1 MYVFDSPSVPGWSA
15 GRGMVRARTLAGQE
29 RAVVTRTDATETAA
43 RLPATVVL
51 VGPTAVGK
59 SRLALHLAQ
68 EFGADILT
76 ADSRQV
82 YRYMDIGTAKPS
94 RAEQAAVRH
103 YMLDLV
109 APDEGYSAER
119 FRREGLGVLRRIAA
133 EGRVAIVAGGTGFYL
148 RALLDGPA
156 VATAP
161 PDPSIRARLQAE
173 LADHGPDALHQRLSA
188 LDPASAHRVHPHNIP
203 RLIRALEVVEQTG
216 GPVPP
221 IPAGTSVPALY
232 LGLRMDRNMLWEV
245 ANRRVIAQFEA
256 GLAAE
261 TAALLAMGY
270 TADMPPL
277 GGFAY
282 RQTLDYLG
290 GRLSRSQAIAEYQLA
305 TRQYIRRQMTW
316 FRRDHRITWLESE
329 STAFRR
335 AHQLISSYLTTA
347 ASDVPASLTGEE

>member
-1 MYVFDSPSVPGWSA
+1 M
-15 GRGMVRARTLAGQE
+15 
-29 RAVVTRTDATETAA
+29 TRPDATKTAA
-43 RLPATVVL
+43 PLPATVVL

-59 SRLALHLAQ
+59 SRLALQLAQ
-68 EFGADILT
+68 EFGVGILT

-119 FRREGLGVLRRIAA
+119 FRREGLGVLRGIAA

-156 VATAP
+156 VAKTP
-161 PDPSIRARLQAE
+161 PDPLIRARLQAE
-173 LADHGPDALHQRLSA
+173 LADHGSHALHRRLTE
-188 LDPASAHRVHPHNIP
+188 LDPASANRVHPHNIP

-232 LGLRMDRNMLWEV
+232 LGLRMDRHTLWEV

-256 GLAAE
+256 GLAEE

-270 TADMPPL
+270 TAEMPPL
-277 GGFAY
+277 AGFAY
-282 RQTLDYLG
+282 RQTLDYLA
-290 GRLSRSQAIAEYQLA
+290 GRLSQAQAIAEYQVA

-316 FRRDHRITWLESE
+316 FRQDQRITWLESG
-329 STAFRR
+329 SGAFSR
-335 AHQLISSYLTTA
+335 ARQLISSYLTTA
-347 ASDVPASLTGEE
+347 ASGAPVSVTSEE